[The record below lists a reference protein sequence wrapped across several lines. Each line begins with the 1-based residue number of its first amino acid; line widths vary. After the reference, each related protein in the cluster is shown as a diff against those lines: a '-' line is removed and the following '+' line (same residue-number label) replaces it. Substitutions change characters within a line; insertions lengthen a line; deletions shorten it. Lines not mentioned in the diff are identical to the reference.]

1 MPGPGMR
8 WLETT
13 PIVRSPPEAFKV
25 LTDTGSGLAFLAPAS
40 ASWVNL
46 VLPHVALHG
55 TVCPVLS
62 GNVSDKFFLQW
73 HWPFQSSLCHLCKLE
88 PHGGFPGGSVV
99 KNLPANVGDMGSIPG
114 LGRSH
119 MPQSNE
125 VQVPQ
130 LLSPGTA
137 TIEPSGSNC
146 WRLHAVEPVHHERSH
161 YTETPTHCN
170 KK

>member
-40 ASWVNL
+40 AFWVNL
-46 VLPHVALHG
+46 ELPHVALHG
-55 TVCPVLS
+55 MVCPVLS
-62 GNVSDKFFLQW
+62 GNVSNKFFFQW
-73 HWPFQSSLCHLCKLE
+73 HWPFQLSLCHLCKLK

-99 KNLPANVGDMGSIPG
+99 KNLPADAGDVGSIPD

-119 MPQSNE
+119 MLQSNRAP
-125 VQVPQ
+125 VPQ
-130 LLSPGTA
+130 LLSLCSRAWGLQLLSPWAATA
-137 TIEPSGSNC
+137 EDSVP
-146 WRLHAVEPVHHERSH
+146 
-161 YTETPTHCN
+161 
-170 KK
+170 